1 MSGAE
6 REREVRR
13 LRRERPRRR
22 FARLSG
28 WALAVL
34 AVYCW
39 LAGDFRLDLLDARR
53 LGNLKRFLGELVPY
67 PLREGFD
74 LRVAWEWTVDLLSQR
89 GLEAAITTL
98 AIAVAAIC
106 LATLVAS
113 GLSLL
118 AARNLTTPE
127 AFLQD
132 PVPPTRWAR
141 GAGLGVVYATRA
153 LLVFLRSIPEYIWA
167 FLLIAVIGP
176 SAWPAV
182 LALAIHNAGILGKLG
197 GEVVENLEARPLS
210 ALRGLGATRSQI
222 VLSAIYPM
230 ALSRLL
236 LFFFYRWETCVR
248 EATVLG
254 MLGIVS
260 LGYWIQDARARTQY
274 DTMIFLVALGVALVL
289 IGDFVSAVARRLVRN
304 A

>member
-1 MSGAE
+1 MSGSE

-22 FARLSG
+22 FARFSG
-28 WALAVL
+28 GALAVL
-34 AVYCW
+34 AAYCW
-39 LAGDFRLDLLDARR
+39 LAGGFRLDLFDARR
-53 LGNLKRFLGELVPY
+53 LGNLRRFLGELVPY
-67 PLREGFD
+67 PLRDGFD
-74 LRVAWEWTVDLLSQR
+74 LRVAWDWVVDLLSHR

-132 PVPPTRWAR
+132 PVPPPRWAR

-167 FLLIAVIGP
+167 FLLISVIGP

-197 GEVVENLEARPLS
+197 GEVVENLEPRPLS
-210 ALRGLGATRSQI
+210 ALRALGASRSQI
-222 VLSAIYPM
+222 VLAAVYPM

-260 LGYWIQDARARTQY
+260 LGYWIQDARARNQY
-274 DTMIFLVALGVALVL
+274 DTMIFLVALAVALVL
-289 IGDFVSAVARRLVRN
+289 IGDLVSTLARRIVRN